1 MGQGPPRAGPV
12 GILRKAVV
20 YNAEVL
26 GHNVGMVKKNGGG
39 RKKSVSSKK
48 QDAALN
54 ELKGFAE
61 GLGVRVREEKLLREV
76 GYRVRGG
83 VCRVHE
89 EEIVF
94 LDRSRPINER
104 IDVLV
109 DELSRRQ
116 AGFSTLSSAVQNFFS
131 QSENRPGGAES

>member
-1 MGQGPPRAGPV
+1 M
-12 GILRKAVV
+12 V
-20 YNAEVL
+20 YNTEGL
-26 GHNVGMVKKNGGG
+26 GHNVCMVKKNAGG
-39 RKKSVSSKK
+39 RKKSAARKK

-54 ELKGFAE
+54 ELKGVAE
-61 GLGVRVREEKLLREV
+61 ELGVRVREEKLLREV

-83 VCRVHE
+83 VCRVRE

-116 AGFSTLSSAVQNFFS
+116 AEFSTLSSAVQNFFR
-131 QSENRPGGAES
+131 QFENRQRGAES

>member
-1 MGQGPPRAGPV
+1 MGQGPPSAGSV
-12 GILRKAVV
+12 GILREAVV
-20 YNAEVL
+20 YNEEVL

-94 LDRSRPINER
+94 LDRNRPINER

-116 AGFSTLSSAVQNFFS
+116 AEFSTLSSAVQNFFS
-131 QSENRPGGAES
+131 QSENRPGGQES